1 MKKVLVI
8 EDEQLIADL
17 LQRKLQG
24 EGYYALVARDG
35 ERGLEAIKK
44 EHPDLVLLDILL
56 PRMNGF
62 EVLAEVRKDKTV
74 KETPIIIISNSGQ
87 TTEIDRAKEAGVRD
101 WLIKTEFDPQDV
113 VEKVRRQIGGADSS

>member
-35 ERGLEAIKK
+35 EKGLEAIKK
-44 EHPDLVLLDILL
+44 ERPDLVLLDILL

-62 EVLAEVRKDKTV
+62 EVLAEIKKDKTFAD
-74 KETPIIIISNSGQ
+74 TPFIIISNSGQ
-87 TTEIDRAKEAGVRD
+87 TTEIDRAKEVGVKD
-101 WLIKTEFDPQDV
+101 WLIKTEFDPKEV
-113 VEKVRRQIGGADSS
+113 VDKVRRQIGPAD